1 VRAASL
7 AYFGKEPKRLSPAEA
22 ALLVAL
28 PQSPELRRPD
38 RYGEAARR
46 ARNRVLDR
54 IATIGKG
61 GFQFRDGKG
70 RRNGLFVEA
79 DFRVGGAKWRHSHC
93 REYAHDR
100 KQRRWKCHE
109 FASPSR
115 AYTGAIMKPH
125 RLPVYFISHGGGPWS
140 YMDDPSRAAYAKLEA
155 ALAGMP
161 RQIGITPKAV
171 LMISAHWEEPQFTLT
186 SSPKPPMIYDYGG
199 FPEYTYHIHYDAPG
213 DPALAARVKALL
225 EASGIAAQLD
235 PERGF
240 DHGAFTPLNVI
251 YPNADVPVVQ
261 LSLKTGL
268 DPATHLGMGRAL
280 SSLRDEGV
288 LIVGSGLSYHNLREF
303 FSPRAWGPS
312 KEFDAW
318 LNGALLGGSS
328 ADRSKLLTAWKSA
341 PSARA
346 AHPREEHLLP
356 LMVAVGAAGDDIVE
370 LTYHEKDF
378 LGGITVSSYCF
389 SSG

>member
-1 VRAASL
+1 
-7 AYFGKEPKRLSPAEA
+7 
-22 ALLVAL
+22 
-28 PQSPELRRPD
+28 
-38 RYGEAARR
+38 
-46 ARNRVLDR
+46 
-54 IATIGKG
+54 
-61 GFQFRDGKG
+61 
-70 RRNGLFVEA
+70 
-79 DFRVGGAKWRHSHC
+79 
-93 REYAHDR
+93 
-100 KQRRWKCHE
+100 
-109 FASPSR
+109 
-115 AYTGAIMKPH
+115 MKPH

-171 LMISAHWEEPQFTLT
+171 LMISAHWEEPRFTLT

-199 FPEYTYHIHYDAPG
+199 FPDYTYHIHYDAPG

-328 ADRSKLLTAWKSA
+328 ADRGKLLTAWKSA

-356 LMVAVGAAGDDIVE
+356 LMVAVGAAGDDIAE